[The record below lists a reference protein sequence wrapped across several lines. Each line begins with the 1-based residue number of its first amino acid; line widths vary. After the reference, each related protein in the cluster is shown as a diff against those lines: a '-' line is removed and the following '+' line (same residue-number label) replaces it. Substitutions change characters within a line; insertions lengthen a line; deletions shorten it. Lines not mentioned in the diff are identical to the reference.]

1 MYAKVVIPGWYCEG
15 DMHEWLYEEVF
26 ARKLQAVI
34 WKRIAQ
40 RILQNKRL
48 QILELQVVAF
58 PDDQRFLYMWVDPHC
73 RASQVCTAVISDRPV
88 QFVC

>member
-48 QILELQVVAF
+48 QILELQVIAF
-58 PDDQRFLYMWVDPHC
+58 PDDQRFLYMWVDPNC
-73 RASQVCTAVISDRPV
+73 PASQVVIGARRD
-88 QFVC
+88 Q